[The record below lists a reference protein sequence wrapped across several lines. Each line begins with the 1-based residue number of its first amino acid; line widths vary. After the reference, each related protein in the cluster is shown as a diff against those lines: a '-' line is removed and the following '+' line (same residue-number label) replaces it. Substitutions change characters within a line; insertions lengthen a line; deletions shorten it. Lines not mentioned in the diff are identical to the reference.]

1 VIISSTNHHIYEGD
15 PLIMRAV
22 VLRNYGPPS
31 ELGVEDVAKP
41 ELKPGH
47 VRVRVHAVGFGFPD
61 ALTVAGKYQVKPE
74 VPFTPGSE
82 TAGVITEVASDVTN
96 VKPGA
101 RVLAMTGQGGLA
113 EECIAAA
120 GNLIPLPDS
129 MSMAAA
135 AGFLVN
141 YGTTYHALVQRAKV
155 QPGETLLV
163 LGAAGGVG
171 LTAIEIGKA
180 LGARVL
186 AGAST
191 DAKLALAKEH
201 GADAV
206 FNYTTDTIKAKVMEF
221 TGDRGIDVAYD
232 PVGAELAEQAVRSM
246 AWGGRYLVIGFA
258 GSPKI
263 PAIPLNLALLKGC
276 SLVGVFWGAHT
287 RREPAVHAANLQ
299 ALFKLFAEGKIKP
312 HVTEMSG
319 LERFVEA
326 LELLNGRKSTGK
338 VVIRVAPGEGT

>member
-1 VIISSTNHHIYEGD
+1 
-15 PLIMRAV
+15 MRAV
-22 VLRNYGPPS
+22 VLSSYGPPP
-31 ELGVEDVAKP
+31 ELSVKDIPAP
-41 ELKPGH
+41 ALKPGH
-47 VRVRVHAVGFGFPD
+47 VRIRVHAVGFGFPD
-61 ALTVAGKYQVKPE
+61 ALMVAGKYQVKPE
-74 VPFTPGSE
+74 APYTPGNE
-82 TAGVITEVASDVTN
+82 VAGVITEVASDVTDFK
-96 VKPGA
+96 VGA
-101 RVLAMTGQGGLA
+101 RVLAMAGQGGLA
-113 EECIAAA
+113 EECVAPSHA
-120 GNLIPLPDS
+120 LIPLPGS

-141 YGTTYHALVQRAKV
+141 YGTTYHALKQRANI

-191 DAKLALAKEH
+191 PEKLELAKKH

-221 TGDRGIDVAYD
+221 TGDRGIDVVYD
-232 PVGAELAEQAVRSM
+232 PVGADFAEQSVRAM
-246 AWGGRYLVIGFA
+246 AWNGRYLVIGFA
-258 GSPKI
+258 GGKI

-287 RREPAVHAANLQ
+287 RKEPAVHAANLK
-299 ALFKLFAEGKIKP
+299 ALFDLFESGKIKP
-312 HVTEMSG
+312 HVTELEG
-319 LERFVEA
+319 LDRFTEA
-326 LELLNGRKSTGK
+326 LDVLNTRRSTGK
-338 VVIRVAPGEGT
+338 VVIRVAAD